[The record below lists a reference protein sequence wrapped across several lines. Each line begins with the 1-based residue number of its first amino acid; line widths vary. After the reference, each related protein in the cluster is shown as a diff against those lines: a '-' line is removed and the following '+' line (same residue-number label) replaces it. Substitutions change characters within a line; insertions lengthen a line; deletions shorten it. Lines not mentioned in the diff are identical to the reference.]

1 MHRIEVRGVVQGVGF
16 RPSVKRAAD
25 ELGAKGF
32 VRNDGSHVTILCSID
47 PDILMDRVRKIVG
60 PMARIE
66 SWNTVDEE
74 DEIGDRTDFRIVPSV
89 EGDRDSSL
97 PPDTAICDSCLE
109 EMTTPGNR
117 RYLYPFTNCTDCGA
131 RYTLIDNLP
140 YDRERTSMVD
150 FPMCRDCMDEY
161 SDQSF
166 RRFHAQTLS
175 CPDKGPSYN
184 YTDQWGKVQ
193 DDGYDAF
200 LKCAREINSGKI
212 IIVKGWGGMHILC
225 DPARIDDLRKWYDRP
240 FKPFALM
247 ARDLEAVLS
256 IAEVPEHAMG
266 PLTSPA
272 RPIVLLRK
280 RNDIPDE
287 LRDILGSV
295 SPGIGTVGVYLPYSG
310 IHHLLFKALKE
321 IGSPLTSVVM
331 TSANPPGEPMAITM
345 EDALKMAADG
355 YLVHDRRISARCD
368 DSVLVPNPFRPQD
381 ARSLPGPF
389 SIRAFPIRKARGLVP
404 DPLQLPHK
412 RTVLSV
418 GAERNVTVTITVNG
432 KAFTSPY
439 IGNSRH
445 PEVLDYTASSAERFM
460 DLFGGRGIEAVGA
473 DLHPRYE
480 TLTLARELSEK
491 ADVPL
496 LRYQHHEAHAA
507 SLLVDSGLE
516 AVPVLVLDGVG
527 YGKDG
532 LPWGG
537 EVIDASL
544 EKMDRIGS
552 LEPFGLPGGDRSVY
566 HPERIA
572 HWLTVE
578 TGKELELNDP
588 ETSSFLRVTHKGA
601 IRTTSFGRLLD
612 AMSSLLLGV
621 TWRTYDGE
629 PAMRL
634 ETLLERSSH
643 PETQLFSRPLM
654 GEKVDVI
661 GRWKVLLEEL
671 FIDDIPSIGSKAN
684 EQRTADLAM
693 GMIGSILDDMISI
706 ALEKGS
712 GEVDEIGR
720 RYIGISGGVA
730 YDLPIVRN
738 FVRSCRDQGAFP
750 VVHSRVPPGDGGIS
764 IGQAALAG
772 LDLEKRR

>member
-1 MHRIEVRGVVQGVGF
+1 MHRIVVHGVVQGVGF
-16 RPSVKRAAD
+16 RPSVKRVAD
-25 ELGAKGF
+25 ELGAMGF
-32 VRNDGSHVTILCSID
+32 VRNDGSHVTILCSVD
-47 PDILMDRVRKIVG
+47 PDIFMDRVRKVIG

-66 SWNTVDEE
+66 GWSSVDERDGNE
-74 DEIGDRTDFRIVPSV
+74 DLAEFRIVPSV

-140 YDRERTSMVD
+140 YDRERTSMTD
-150 FPMCRDCMDEY
+150 FPMCRNCKDEY

-175 CPDKGPSYN
+175 CPEKGPRYN
-184 YTDQWGKVQ
+184 FLDRRGKVQ
-193 DDGYDAF
+193 EDGYDAF
-200 LKCAREINSGKI
+200 IKCAREISSGKI
-212 IIVKGWGGMHILC
+212 IIVKGWGGMHIIC
-225 DPARIDDLRKWYDRP
+225 DPARIGDLRKWYDRP

-247 ARDLEAVLS
+247 ARDLEAAKS
-256 IAEVPEHAMG
+256 IAEVPDYAMG

-280 RNDIPDE
+280 RKDIPNE
-287 LRDILGSV
+287 LRDILGSF
-295 SPGIGTVGVYLPYSG
+295 SPGLGTVGVYLPYSG
-310 IHHLLFKALKE
+310 IHHLLFKALKK

-331 TSANPPGEPMAITM
+331 TSANPPGEPMAITL
-345 EDALKMAADG
+345 ENALKMGADG

-368 DSVLVPNPFRPQD
+368 DSVLVPNPFGPQEV
-381 ARSLPGPF
+381 RSIMGPF

-404 DPLQLPHK
+404 DPLKLPHK
-412 RTVLSV
+412 RTVLSL

-432 KAFTSPY
+432 RGFTSPY
-439 IGNSRH
+439 VGNSRH
-445 PEVLDYTASSAERFM
+445 PEVLDYASSSAERFM
-460 DLFGGRGIEAVGA
+460 DLFGGRAIEAVGS
-473 DLHPRYE
+473 DLHPRYG
-480 TLTLARELSEK
+480 TLALARELSEK
-491 ADVPL
+491 VNVPL

-507 SLLVDSGLE
+507 SLLVDSELE
-516 AVPVLVLDGVG
+516 TIPVLVLDGVG
-527 YGKDG
+527 YGRDG

-537 EVIDASL
+537 EVINASW

-552 LEPFGLPGGDRSVY
+552 LEQFGLPGGDRSVF

-572 HWLTVE
+572 HWLTME
-578 TGKELELNDP
+578 TGNELEINDP
-588 ETSSFLRVTHKGA
+588 ETSSLLRATHNGA
-601 IRTTSFGRLLD
+601 IKTTSFGRLLD
-612 AMSSLLLGV
+612 ALSSLLLGV

-634 ETLLERSSH
+634 ETLLERSQG
-643 PETQLFSRPLM
+643 PETTIFSQPTT
-654 GEKVDVI
+654 GDKVDVI
-661 GRWKVLLEEL
+661 RRWKVLLDEL
-671 FIDDIPSIGSKAN
+671 SFVGAPSIGSRMDD
-684 EQRTADLAM
+684 QRTADLAM
-693 GMIGSILDDMISI
+693 GFVGSILDDMISI
-706 ALEKGS
+706 ALLKGP
-712 GEVDEIGR
+712 GEADEMGR

-730 YDLPIVRN
+730 YDLPIVR
-738 FVRSCRDQGAFP
+738 FFIRSCRDKGAFP

-772 LDLEKRR
+772 LELEKRL